1 MLEALRWVNQELN
14 SKLVSLLL
22 PPNRDPQ
29 GTAPIYLMN
38 SINFLTMQLFVLWWY
53 WKDIMDFSGR
63 TLTRLGAD
71 FEFVKGLRPLAI
83 IFLLL
88 LFNATFVF
96 SRGLAHV
103 ISIISAVS
111 FKSSSTRSCAIAQS
125 QEFLIMRSTSCFF
138 SCTPV
143 VFGLSK

>member
-1 MLEALRWVNQELN
+1 MLEALRWVNQDLN

-38 SINFLTMQLFVLWWY
+38 SIYFLTIQHFVLWWY

-63 TLTRLGAD
+63 TLTWLGAD

-83 IFLLL
+83 IFLVL
-88 LFNATFVF
+88 LFDAMFVF
-96 SRGLAHV
+96 SKGLAHV
-103 ISIISAVS
+103 ISIFSTVS
-111 FKSSSTRSCAIAQS
+111 FKSSSTRSCAITQS
-125 QEFLIMRSTSCFF
+125 QKFPTTNLLFF
-138 SCTPV
+138 
-143 VFGLSK
+143 

>member
-29 GTAPIYLMN
+29 GTAPIYVMN
-38 SINFLTMQLFVLWWY
+38 SIYVLTMQYFVLWWY
-53 WKDIMDFSGR
+53 WKDIMGFSGR
-63 TLTRLGAD
+63 TLTWLGAD

-83 IFLLL
+83 IFLVL
-88 LFNATFVF
+88 LFDATFVF
-96 SRGLAHV
+96 SRGLARV
-103 ISIISAVS
+103 ISIFSTVS
-111 FKSSSTRSCAIAQS
+111 FKNSSTRSFAITRS
-125 QEFLIMRSTSCFF
+125 QEFPMKPTSCFC